1 MSLPPHHHITGGH
14 LRQEPLEWPQNQN
27 ATGNGQAPTG
37 TSHNFPHPSGHQ
49 HATAAHYQY
58 NSTIGTN
65 IHPSPVVPQRFTTYN
80 YNSSCLPPPPP
91 TAHAHPFYPRTH
103 PAPPHS
109 HQNNNNMANAAVAQQ
124 IPRISI
130 APTPTTHPP
139 PPHQRYANHT
149 NNVQHRHK
157 NNNNA
162 PTATPN
168 NNYAAKPTP
177 TPNFKH
183 RSLLKFEPSE
193 GNEIDK
199 FTLPET
205 SKHALVSSE
214 VWEKHRGTVKR
225 KPLSMRMN

>member
-49 HATAAHYQY
+49 HATAAQYYQY

-80 YNSSCLPPPPP
+80 YNSSCLHPPPP

-109 HQNNNNMANAAVAQQ
+109 HQNNNNMPNAAVAQQ

-130 APTPTTHPP
+130 APTPTTHPLHLHIKDMQIIQIMFNIGTRTTIMLLQL
-139 PPHQRYANHT
+139 HQT
-149 NNVQHRHK
+149 
-157 NNNNA
+157 
-162 PTATPN
+162 TIM
-168 NNYAAKPTP
+168 
-177 TPNFKH
+177 
-183 RSLLKFEPSE
+183 LL
-193 GNEIDK
+193 NLHLHL
-199 FTLPET
+199 TLNIV
-205 SKHALVSSE
+205 AF
-214 VWEKHRGTVKR
+214 
-225 KPLSMRMN
+225 